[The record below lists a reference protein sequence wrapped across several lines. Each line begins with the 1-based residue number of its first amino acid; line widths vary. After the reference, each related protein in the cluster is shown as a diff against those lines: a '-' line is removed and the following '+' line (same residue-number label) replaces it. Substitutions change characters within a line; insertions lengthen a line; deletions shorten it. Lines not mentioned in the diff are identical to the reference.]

1 MAVNQGFER
10 RSFLKRAGL
19 GVLAGAGGL
28 GVANAAAASVS
39 AAAQS
44 TTVFDFDTPY
54 NRVGSNCIKWDRHIG
69 RFGRENVQ
77 VGMGIADMD
86 FPVAPAITNALAA
99 RTEHKSWGYIDSMR
113 PYTDVV
119 VAWTKRRYGVTV
131 DPDSLVLTT
140 GVHAGVITSIQT
152 FSPPGSKVIVQTPT
166 YNGFF
171 NDIAFAKCVAEENP
185 LKLVNGR
192 YQMDFEDLERRIGPD
207 THTLILCNPQNP
219 TGNCWSREDLTT
231 LGEIC
236 LKRRVVVLADEVHC
250 DFVSSG
256 QRYVPFS
263 TIANEAAVRNS
274 ITLNSA
280 SKSFSLAG
288 MKFGWLYSTNKQYL
302 DKIRANHRA
311 DLSTLGLVATEA
323 AYTGG
328 EDWLN
333 QVVRYIDGNL
343 DTVARGLAGAPLVKM
358 VKPQGTYLAWLDFS
372 GLAEKIG
379 AEQQAADENRKRGA
393 GTPPVT
399 PEQVLERYLVM
410 NAKVQMNLGRGHGRG
425 GQLHMRMN
433 VAVSRRLV
441 EQAVTNITRVVQQ
454 A

>member
-1 MAVNQGFER
+1 MAVVDGFER
-10 RSFLKRAGL
+10 RSFLKRVGA
-19 GVLAGAGGL
+19 GVLAGAGSL
-28 GVANAAAASVS
+28 GVSGSDS
-39 AAAQS
+39 AALIRPEQ
-44 TTVFDFDTPY
+44 TTASFDFDTIH
-54 NRVGSNCIKWDRHIG
+54 NRVGSNCVKWDRHIG

-86 FPVAPAITNALAA
+86 FPAAPAITDALAG
-99 RTEHKSWGYIDSMR
+99 RIQHKSWGYLDSMR
-113 PYTDVV
+113 PYTDVI

-140 GVHAGVITSIQT
+140 GVHSGVIAALQS
-152 FSPPGSKVIVQTPT
+152 FSPPGSKVLVQSPT

-171 NDIAFAKCVAEENP
+171 NDISFARCVAEENP
-185 LKLVNGR
+185 LKMVNGR

-263 TIANEAAVRNS
+263 TIPNEAAVRNS

-288 MKFGWLYSTNKQYL
+288 MKLGWLYSTNKQYL
-302 DKIRANHRA
+302 DKIRANYRA
-311 DLSTLGLVATEA
+311 DLSTLGLLATEA

-328 EDWLN
+328 EEWLN

-343 DTVARGLAGAPLVKM
+343 DVVARGFSGASLVTY
-358 VKPQGTYLAWLDFS
+358 VKPQGTYLAWLNFA
-372 GLAEKIG
+372 GLAERIG
-379 AEQQAADENRKRGA
+379 AERQAADENARRAA
-393 GTPPVT
+393 GTPALT
-399 PEQVLERYLVM
+399 PEQILERYLVM
-410 NAKVQMNLGRGHGRG
+410 NAKVHLNQGRAHGRG
-425 GQLHMRMN
+425 GQFHMRMN
-433 VAVSRRLV
+433 VALSRKLV
-441 EQAVTNITRVVQQ
+441 ELAVTNISRALQQ
-454 A
+454 V